1 MSWLGLRYKGTE
13 PLYSREWNLVIDGLD
28 ILYQYTSAKLD
39 KEALL
44 HLDSDIIPDQ
54 DNIRNLGSET
64 KSWKEVQAHYGYFKD
79 NVYVQ
84 GKVVIKD
91 GDPIKISEF
100 ISEAKTDIEKF
111 YSLHKGIKEDTGKID
126 IPLSDVRSKI
136 EQLYSIVSDISS
148 KIARQLLQF
157 DDGTIVQDTRFS
169 KKVDE
174 GKAFSASHRFEN
186 VASDEVVE
194 TFFENPST
202 SNKKANIITVE
213 IVVQGTSFI
222 DIYRDNVKV
231 ASGTRIPVMNLDL
244 GSPNTSEVI
253 VEYGGTY
260 TPGTLAHQTVAPGGS
275 KIRAIGS
282 ASEVGERVKIPP
294 GYNILVRVIN
304 KAETPIAISTRFL
317 WWEELAS

>member
-39 KEALL
+39 KEALQ

-54 DNIRNLGSET
+54 DNLRNLGSES

-100 ISEAKTDIEKF
+100 ISEAKTDIEK
-111 YSLHKGIKEDTGKID
+111 
-126 IPLSDVRSKI
+126 
-136 EQLYSIVSDISS
+136 LYSIISDISY

-157 DDGTIVQDTRFS
+157 QDGSIVQDTRFA
-169 KKVDE
+169 KKIDE
-174 GKAFSASHRFEN
+174 GKAFSASHRFVN
-186 VASDEVVE
+186 VAADEVIE

-231 ASGTRIPVMNLDL
+231 SSGTSIPIMNLDL
-244 GSPNTSEVI
+244 SSPNTSEVI

-282 ASEVGERVKIPP
+282 VSEVGERVKIPP
-294 GYNILVRVIN
+294 GYNILVRVTN
-304 KAETPIAISTRFL
+304 KAGTSITISTRFL
-317 WWEELAS
+317 WWEELES